1 MKQVDVDWGF
11 KLIGF
16 RAVRSRRQYRLQSLL
31 SELSKLGSQTL
42 IP

>member
-16 RAVRSRRQYRLQSLL
+16 GAIRSGRQYSVQSLQ